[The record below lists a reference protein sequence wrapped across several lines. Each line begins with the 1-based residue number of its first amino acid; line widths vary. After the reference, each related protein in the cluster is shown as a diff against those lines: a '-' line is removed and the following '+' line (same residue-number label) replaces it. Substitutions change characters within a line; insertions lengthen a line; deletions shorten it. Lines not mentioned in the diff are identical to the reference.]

1 MLLFSVKFISYSV
14 SYTERG
20 VWLSDSQ
27 HQRITITLTLLRK
40 PAILLLDK
48 ATSTLDA
55 ESERYV

>member
-20 VWLSDSQ
+20 VQLSGSQ
-27 HQRITITLTLLRK
+27 HQCITIARVLLKK

-55 ESERYV
+55 AERFI